1 MTRVSVDDKI
11 SDLSADS
18 SRKMGEVL
26 RDVLDT
32 LPPNRIVTKILID
45 GKQVIDHAPASPLD
59 SKQEV
64 FHELEIRTADREIWA
79 LNGLDIVIN
88 AIERVQKSL
97 IRAAELFREGDRKAE
112 ANQHFVRCVDGL
124 ERFVEALTITRTA
137 LKLDFNQIA
146 IDGLRLSQVEQEFTQ
161 ILKTVVELQERQ
173 DFIGVADIVEYEL
186 ITNLYSWAVL
196 LGQKRITLHSN
207 A

>member
-1 MTRVSVDDKI
+1 MTRVSVDDQI
-11 SDLSADS
+11 SALSADS
-18 SRKMGEVL
+18 SRKVSDVL

-45 GKQVIDHAPASPLD
+45 GKQLIDQSPASPLD

-64 FHELEIRTADREIWA
+64 FQELEIKTADREIWA
-79 LNGLDIVIN
+79 MNGLDIVLN

-97 IRAAELFREGDRKAE
+97 IKAAELFREGDRKAE

-137 LKLDFNQIA
+137 LKLDFNNIA
-146 IDGLRLSQVEQEFTQ
+146 IDGLKLSQVETEFTQ
-161 ILKTVVELQERQ
+161 ILKSIVECQEKQ
-173 DFIGVADIVEYEL
+173 DFIAVADKVEYEL

-196 LGQKRITLHSN
+196 LGQQRISLHSN